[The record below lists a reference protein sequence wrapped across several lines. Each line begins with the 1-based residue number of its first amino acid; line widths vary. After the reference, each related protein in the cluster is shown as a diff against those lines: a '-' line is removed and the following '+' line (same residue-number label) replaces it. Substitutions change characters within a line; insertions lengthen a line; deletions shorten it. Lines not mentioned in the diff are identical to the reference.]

1 MPGVALYGLPLTVT
15 VTSVTVSPF
24 CGVTLTTTGTVV
36 WSASALLTMSS
47 PATVMVMSLAPVVG
61 LKVLLGAFT
70 LPVPTLPALSLA
82 PMVLSLGTLSAGM
95 VKTPLASETMGLSL
109 ASLMGLPFLSVISVL
124 GSVVPVTELSS
135 WRVPLTVGATVST
148 V

>member
-1 MPGVALYGLPLTVT
+1 
-15 VTSVTVSPF
+15 
-24 CGVTLTTTGTVV
+24 
-36 WSASALLTMSS
+36 
-47 PATVMVMSLAPVVG
+47 MVMSLAPVVG

-109 ASLMGLPFLSVISVL
+109 ASLMGLPFLSVMAVL
-124 GSVVPVTELSS
+124 GSVVPVTEPSS